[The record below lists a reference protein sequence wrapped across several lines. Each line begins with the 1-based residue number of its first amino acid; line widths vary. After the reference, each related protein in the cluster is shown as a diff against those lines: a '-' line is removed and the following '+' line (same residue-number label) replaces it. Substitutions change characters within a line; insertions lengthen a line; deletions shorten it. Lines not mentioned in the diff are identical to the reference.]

1 MIRLQFTRETERG
14 RETGLGNTEGL
25 RMGEGCLA
33 TRDATSIPNDTLT
46 LLGDPPLLST
56 EDPKAYAGLISQV
69 ARAARPRHMLE
80 WIWVREFVD
89 LTWEAQRLRR
99 YKTMLIERER
109 QNRIT
114 AIQNERNDP
123 YSYYSLAT
131 GKTEEIKPKRR
142 QKKPRI
148 AELNTERGSLSS
160 FQGSL
165 SEYER
170 VEKLLGSIELKRHML
185 LHDAPF
191 YREGLA
197 HFLKEA
203 GDNVIDA
210 EINAS
215 PPEPVPDRR
224 S

>member
-1 MIRLQFTRETERG
+1 
-14 RETGLGNTEGL
+14 
-25 RMGEGCLA
+25 MGEGCLA

-46 LLGDPPLLST
+46 PLGDPPLLST
-56 EDPKAYAGLISQV
+56 EDPKVYADLLSQV

-80 WIWVREFVD
+80 WIWVRDFVD

-99 YKTMLIERER
+99 YKVMLIERER

-123 YSYYSLAT
+123 YSYFSLDT
-131 GKTEEIKPKRR
+131 GKMEEVKPKRR

-148 AELNTERGSLSS
+148 AGLNTERGSLSP

-170 VEKLLGSIELKRHML
+170 IEKLLASIELKRHML
-185 LHDAPF
+185 LRDAPF
-191 YREGLA
+191 YRKGLA
-197 HFLKEA
+197 HLLKEA
-203 GDNVIDA
+203 ADNVIDVERQSA
-210 EINAS
+210 
-215 PPEPVPDRR
+215 
-224 S
+224 